1 MKTLRN
7 EQGFVLVTGLLT
19 LVVLTFLGL
28 AATTNTSI
36 ELKIA
41 GNDRLNQENFYDAEA
56 TLILGTEILEQNF
69 NCATGFSKDLATSA
83 TYPAPAEPP
92 AYYYPLKDPSDV
104 PPPPDLDPDPAIFNP
119 HPDCPDW
126 PEPSNRS
133 YSLLEGQIRAYDQ
146 GNDIAFWRNPQPK
159 EWSSSD
165 NTTFIFRDIYC
176 PAAADAIYA
185 IDPAANIASGADVGY
200 LYMGGFSEMLPGGA
214 LQMAAGYEGKGKG
227 SASGGVAKILDI
239 YSVYNGA
246 LNSQTCVVMGW
257 RHLIGSEGDCI
268 YD

>member
-1 MKTLRN
+1 VKTLRN

-69 NCATGFSKDLATSA
+69 NCSTGFSKNSATS
-83 TYPAPAEPP
+83 
-92 AYYYPLKDPSDV
+92 
-104 PPPPDLDPDPAIFNP
+104 DPAAVN
-119 HPDCPDW
+119 
-126 PEPSNRS
+126 EPANTK
-133 YSLLEGQIRAYDQ
+133 YSLLENQIRAYDQ
-146 GNDIAFWRNPQPK
+146 GNAIAFWRNPQPR
-159 EWSSSD
+159 EWD
-165 NTTFIFRDIYC
+165 DGWTINRDVYD
-176 PAAADAIYA
+176 PADADAIY
-185 IDPAANIASGADVGY
+185 PAANIAGGENVGY
-200 LYMGGFSEMLPGGA
+200 LYFGGFSEMLPGGA

-227 SASGGVAKILDI
+227 SASGGVAKIIDI
-239 YSVYNGA
+239 YSVYNGE

>member
-41 GNDRLNQENFYDAEA
+41 GNDRLNQENFYDAEG

-69 NCATGFSKDLATSA
+69 NCGTGFSKNSATSGDTAVNEPAA
-83 TYPAPAEPP
+83 T
-92 AYYYPLKDPSDV
+92 K
-104 PPPPDLDPDPAIFNP
+104 
-119 HPDCPDW
+119 
-126 PEPSNRS
+126 
-133 YSLLEGQIRAYDQ
+133 YSLLENQIRAYDQ
-146 GNDIAFWRNPQPK
+146 GNAIAFWRNPQPR
-159 EWSSSD
+159 EWNQTD
-165 NTTFIFRDIYC
+165 TPPWTYHRDVYD
-176 PAAADAIYA
+176 PADADAIY
-185 IDPAANIASGADVGY
+185 PAANIATGVDVGY

-227 SASGGVAKILDI
+227 SASGGVAKIIDI

>member
-1 MKTLRN
+1 VKTLRN

-56 TLILGTEILEQNF
+56 NLILGTEILEQNF
-69 NCATGFSKDLATSA
+69 NCGTGFSNNPGGVNVDDS
-83 TYPAPAEPP
+83 
-92 AYYYPLKDPSDV
+92 YYYPTSNGSPAV
-104 PPPPDLDPDPAIFNP
+104 PPK
-119 HPDCPDW
+119 DCPDW
-126 PEPSNRS
+126 QEPKRK
-133 YSLLEGQIRAYDQ
+133 YSLIENQIRTYDQ
-146 GNDIAFWRNPQPK
+146 GNAIAFWRNPQPR
-159 EWSSSD
+159 EWD
-165 NTTFIFRDIYC
+165 DGWTVNRDVTC
-176 PAAADAIYA
+176 PAAADAAY
-185 IDPAANIASGADVGY
+185 PADNIASGVNVGY
-200 LYMGGFSEMLPGGA
+200 LYIGGFSEMLPGGA

-227 SASGGVAKILDI
+227 SASGGVAKIIDI
-239 YSVYNGA
+239 YSIYNGE